1 MTYLGN
7 AKSVQAL
14 TVYEVWRDRFLRERL
29 RPAVGIAIFFAF
41 TITVYFLGERFFA
54 RQEFKSV
61 YLYTSAAVELG
72 LLTCFV
78 LQKTSFG
85 QRYPGLLF
93 LGSSWSLT
101 VVVQLGLAVAQAGEL
116 PIFTWSLAFLIQ
128 ATLMPVRWRL
138 HLISQLGVLC
148 CHVGINLALNLSF
161 AKYTPFKLTGLYLYL
176 FWFCLI
182 CDLSVYW
189 YECLQRKEFSTR
201 RELESAYQ
209 QLEAAEAKYRSIFE
223 NADEGIF
230 QSTPDGRYITAN
242 PALAR
247 IYGCDSPEEVTA
259 KFTDIERQLY
269 VDPARRNE
277 FLRAIEESG
286 TVSDFESQ
294 IYRSD
299 GSIVW
304 ISEKARAVRDRSG
317 SVLYYEG
324 LIEDITQRKQAQES
338 LRLFIHALSHDL
350 RNPVAGMLMVL
361 KNWQSKTGDSIAI
374 PRSVLDR
381 MIQGSEQQLRLINS
395 LLEVHAGELRG
406 LVLHCD
412 AVSLRAIVEAAATD
426 LEPLINDSKATFK
439 NLVSDDLPAVNAD
452 KTQLWRVFSNLI
464 ANALKHNLPGL
475 NLTVSAKVIEAE
487 EFIRNHSKAKEDIDK
502 LPIINTSATHFGYA
516 QHQLSTSSQISIT
529 NPQSPISNSPS
540 SMIRCTVEDDGVGIL
555 PEQCEHLFDLYVRG
569 DRSRHSVGLG
579 LGLYLCRQII
589 GAHGGEIGVISSAG
603 AGASFWFTLPLAD
616 NSR

>member
-1 MTYLGN
+1 MSYLGN

-14 TVYEVWRDRFLRERL
+14 TVYEVWRDRFLRDRL

-41 TITVYFLGERFFA
+41 TITVYFLGETFFA
-54 RQEFKSV
+54 PEEFKIV
-61 YLYTSAAVELG
+61 YLYTSAAVQLG

-93 LGSSWSLT
+93 LGFSWSLT
-101 VVVQLGLAVAQAGEL
+101 VVVQVGLALAQAGEL
-116 PIFTWSLAFLIQ
+116 PIFTWSLAFLTQ

-148 CHVGINLALNLSF
+148 CHVGLNLVLNLSF
-161 AKYTPFKLTGLYLYL
+161 AKYTAFKLTGFYLYL

-189 YECLQRKEFSTR
+189 YECLQRTEFSTR
-201 RELESAYQ
+201 RELQSAYQ
-209 QLEAAEAKYRSIFE
+209 QLEVAEAKYRSIFE
-223 NADEGIF
+223 NAGEGIF

-269 VDPARRNE
+269 VDPVRRNE
-277 FLRAIEESG
+277 FLRSIEKSG
-286 TVSDFESQ
+286 TVSDFEFQ

-361 KNWQSKTGDSIAI
+361 KNWQRKTGDSIAI
-374 PRSVLDR
+374 PRSVLER

-412 AVSLRAIVEAAATD
+412 RVDLRAVVEAAVAD
-426 LEPLINDSKATFK
+426 LEPLMNEAKATFK
-439 NLVSDDLPAVNAD
+439 NLIPEDLPAVNAD
-452 KTQLWRVFSNLI
+452 NTQLRRVFSNLI

-475 NLTVSAKVIEAE
+475 NLTVSAQLIKGGKLLV
-487 EFIRNHSKAKEDIDK
+487 NQKKGKQYIDK
-502 LPIINTSATHFGYA
+502 LPITHA
-516 QHQLSTSSQISIT
+516 QSPIT
-529 NPQSPISNSPS
+529 NPQLSIPNSSS
-540 SMIRCTVEDDGVGIL
+540 SMIYCTVEDDGAGIL

-569 DRSRHSVGLG
+569 YQSRHSVGLG

-589 GAHGGEIGVISSAG
+589 GAHGGEIGVISSPG
-603 AGASFWFTLPLAD
+603 AGATFWFTLPLAE

>member
-1 MTYLGN
+1 MSYLGN
-7 AKSVQAL
+7 EKSVQAL
-14 TVYEVWRDRFLRERL
+14 TVYEVWRDRFLRDRL

-41 TITVYFLGERFFA
+41 TITVYFLGERFLA
-54 RQEFKSV
+54 RQEFKTV

-85 QRYPGLLF
+85 RRYPGLLF
-93 LGSSWSLT
+93 LGFSWSLT

-148 CHVGINLALNLSF
+148 CHVGINLVLNLSF

-223 NADEGIF
+223 NAGEGIF

-259 KFTDIERQLY
+259 KFTDIDRQLY

-277 FLRAIEESG
+277 FLRSIEESG
-286 TVSDFESQ
+286 TVSDFESK

-361 KNWQSKTGDSIAI
+361 KNWQRKTGDSITI
-374 PRSVLDR
+374 PRSVLER

-412 AVSLRAIVEAAATD
+412 RVDLRAVVEAAAAD
-426 LEPLINDSKATFK
+426 LEPLMNEAKATFK
-439 NLVSDDLPAVNAD
+439 NLTPDDLPAVNAD
-452 KTQLWRVFSNLI
+452 HTQLRRVFSNLI

-475 NLTVSAKVIEAE
+475 NLTVSAHVI
-487 EFIRNHSKAKEDIDK
+487 KAGKLLINQKKGKQYIDK
-502 LPIINTSATHFGYA
+502 LPITH
-516 QHQLSTSSQISIT
+516 
-529 NPQSPISNSPS
+529 PQSPITNSQLSIPNSSS
-540 SMIRCTVEDDGVGIL
+540 SMIYCTVEDDGVGIL

-569 DRSRHSVGLG
+569 DQSRHSVGLG

-589 GAHGGEIGVISSAG
+589 GAHGGEIGVISSPG
-603 AGASFWFTLPLAD
+603 AGASFWFTLPLAE

>member
-1 MTYLGN
+1 MNYLGN

-14 TVYEVWRDRFLRERL
+14 TVYEVWRDRFLRDRL

-41 TITVYFLGERFFA
+41 TITVYFLGERLFA
-54 RQEFKSV
+54 RQEFESV

-93 LGSSWSLT
+93 LGFSWSLT
-101 VVVQLGLAVAQAGEL
+101 VIVQLGLAVAQAGEL

-148 CHVGINLALNLSF
+148 CHVGINLVLNLSF

-247 IYGCDSPEEVTA
+247 IYGCDSPEEVTT

-277 FLRAIEESG
+277 FLRSIEESG
-286 TVSDFESQ
+286 TVSDFESK

-304 ISEKARAVRDRSG
+304 ISEKARAVRDSSG
-317 SVLYYEG
+317 AVLYYEG

-338 LRLFIHALSHDL
+338 LRMFIHALSHDL

-361 KNWQSKTGDSIAI
+361 KNWQTKTGDSIAI
-374 PRSVLDR
+374 PRSILER

-406 LVLHCD
+406 LVLHCESVD
-412 AVSLRAIVEAAATD
+412 LRAVVEAAATD
-426 LEPLINDSKATFK
+426 LEPLMNEGKATFK
-439 NLVSDDLPAVNAD
+439 ILVPDNLPAVNAD

-475 NLTVSAKVIEAE
+475 NLTISAQVINGGKL
-487 EFIRNHSKAKEDIDK
+487 IINQSTAKQDIHK
-502 LPIINTSATHFGYA
+502 LPIANPQSP
-516 QHQLSTSSQISIT
+516 IT
-529 NPQSPISNSPS
+529 NPQSPILNSGS
-540 SMIRCTVEDDGVGIL
+540 RMIYCTVEDDGVGIL

-589 GAHGGEIGVISSAG
+589 GAHGGQIGVISTPG
-603 AGASFWFTLPLAD
+603 AGASFWFTLPLAE
-616 NSR
+616 NFR

>member
-1 MTYLGN
+1 MSYLGN

-14 TVYEVWRDRFLRERL
+14 TVYEVWRDRFLRDRL

-41 TITVYFLGERFFA
+41 TITVYFLGKTFSDP
-54 RQEFKSV
+54 QEFKIV
-61 YLYTSAAVELG
+61 YLYTSAAVQLG

-93 LGSSWSLT
+93 LGFSWSLT
-101 VVVQLGLAVAQAGEL
+101 VVVQVGLALAQAGEL
-116 PIFTWSLAFLIQ
+116 PIFTWTLAFLTQ

-148 CHVGINLALNLSF
+148 CHLSLNLVLNLNF
-161 AKYTPFKLTGLYLYL
+161 AKYTAFKLTGFYLYL

-189 YECLQRKEFSTR
+189 YECLQRTEFSTR
-201 RELESAYQ
+201 RELQSAYQ
-209 QLEAAEAKYRSIFE
+209 QLEVAEAKYRSIFE
-223 NADEGIF
+223 NAGEGIF

-269 VDPARRNE
+269 VDPVRRNE
-277 FLRAIEESG
+277 FLRSIEESG

-361 KNWQSKTGDSIAI
+361 KNWQKKTGDSIAI
-374 PRSVLDR
+374 PRSVLER

-412 AVSLRAIVEAAATD
+412 RVDLRAVVEAAAAD
-426 LEPLINDSKATFK
+426 LEPLMNEAKATFK
-439 NLVSDDLPAVNAD
+439 NLIPDDLPAVNAD
-452 KTQLWRVFSNLI
+452 HTQLRRVFSNLI

-475 NLTVSAKVIEAE
+475 NLTVSAQVI
-487 EFIRNHSKAKEDIDK
+487 KAGKLLINQKTGKLYIDK
-502 LPIINTSATHFGYA
+502 LPINHPQSP
-516 QHQLSTSSQISIT
+516 ST
-529 NPQSPISNSPS
+529 NPQLSIPNSSS
-540 SMIRCTVEDDGVGIL
+540 SMIYCTVEDDGAGIL

-569 DRSRHSVGLG
+569 YQSRHSVGLG

-589 GAHGGEIGVISSAG
+589 GAHGGEIGVISSPG
-603 AGASFWFTLPLAD
+603 AGASFWFTLPLAE

>member
-1 MTYLGN
+1 MNYLGN

-14 TVYEVWRDRFLRERL
+14 TVYEVWRDRFLRDRL

-54 RQEFKSV
+54 RQEFESV

-93 LGSSWSLT
+93 LGFSWSLT
-101 VVVQLGLAVAQAGEL
+101 VIVQLGLAVAQAGDV

-148 CHVGINLALNLSF
+148 CHVGINLVLNLSF
-161 AKYTPFKLTGLYLYL
+161 AKYTPFKLTGFYLYL

-223 NADEGIF
+223 NACEGIF

-286 TVSDFESQ
+286 TVSDFESK

-304 ISEKARAVRDRSG
+304 ISEKARAVRDSSG
-317 SVLYYEG
+317 AVLYYEG

-338 LRLFIHALSHDL
+338 LRMFIHALSHDL

-361 KNWQSKTGDSIAI
+361 KNWQTKSGDSIAI
-374 PRSVLDR
+374 PRSILER

-406 LVLHCD
+406 LVLHFD
-412 AVSLRAIVEAAATD
+412 AVDLRAVVEAAATD
-426 LEPLINDSKATFK
+426 LEPLMNEGKATFK
-439 NLVSDDLPAVNAD
+439 NLVADDLPAVKAD
-452 KTQLWRVFSNLI
+452 KTQLWRVLSNLI

-475 NLTVSAKVIEAE
+475 NLTVSAQVI
-487 EFIRNHSKAKEDIDK
+487 KADKLIINQSTAQQDTDK
-502 LPIINTSATHFGYA
+502 LP
-516 QHQLSTSSQISIT
+516 LT
-529 NPQSPISNSPS
+529 NPQSPIPNSPS
-540 SMIRCTVEDDGVGIL
+540 SMIYCTVEDDGVGIL

-589 GAHGGEIGVISSAG
+589 GAHGGQIGVISTPG
-603 AGASFWFTLPLAD
+603 AGASFWFTLPLAE
-616 NSR
+616 NLR

>member
-1 MTYLGN
+1 MSYLGN

-14 TVYEVWRDRFLRERL
+14 TVYEVWRDRFLRDRL

-41 TITVYFLGERFFA
+41 TITVYFLGKSFSDP
-54 RQEFKSV
+54 QEFKIV
-61 YLYTSAAVELG
+61 YLYTSAAVQLG

-93 LGSSWSLT
+93 LGFSWSLT
-101 VVVQLGLAVAQAGEL
+101 VVVQVGLALAQAGEL
-116 PIFTWSLAFLIQ
+116 PIFTWTLAFLTQ

-148 CHVGINLALNLSF
+148 CHLGLNLVLNLNF
-161 AKYTPFKLTGLYLYL
+161 AKYTAFKLTGFYLYL

-189 YECLQRKEFSTR
+189 YECLQRTEFSTR
-201 RELESAYQ
+201 RELQSAYQ
-209 QLEAAEAKYRSIFE
+209 QLEVAEAKYRSIFE
-223 NADEGIF
+223 NAGEGIF

-269 VDPARRNE
+269 VDPVRRNE
-277 FLRAIEESG
+277 FLRSIEESG

-361 KNWQSKTGDSIAI
+361 KNWQRKTGDSIAI
-374 PRSVLDR
+374 PRSVLER

-412 AVSLRAIVEAAATD
+412 RVDLRAVVEGAAAD
-426 LEPLINDSKATFK
+426 LEPLMNEAKATFK
-439 NLVSDDLPAVNAD
+439 NLIPDDLPAVNAD
-452 KTQLWRVFSNLI
+452 NTQLRRVFSNLI

-475 NLTVSAKVIEAE
+475 NLTVSAQVI
-487 EFIRNHSKAKEDIDK
+487 KAGKLIKLQKKGKQDIDK
-502 LPIINTSATHFGYA
+502 LPITHA
-516 QHQLSTSSQISIT
+516 
-529 NPQSPISNSPS
+529 QSPITNSQLSIPNS
-540 SMIRCTVEDDGVGIL
+540 SISLIYCTVEDDGAGIL

-569 DRSRHSVGLG
+569 YQSRHSVGLG

-589 GAHGGEIGVISSAG
+589 GAHGGEIGVISSPG
-603 AGASFWFTLPLAD
+603 AGASFWFTLPLAE

>member
-1 MTYLGN
+1 MSYLGN

-14 TVYEVWRDRFLRERL
+14 TVYEVWRDRFLRDRL

-41 TITVYFLGERFFA
+41 TITVYFLGKTFSDP
-54 RQEFKSV
+54 QEFKIV
-61 YLYTSAAVELG
+61 YLYTSAAVQLG

-93 LGSSWSLT
+93 LGFSWSLT
-101 VVVQLGLAVAQAGEL
+101 VVVQVGLALAQAGEL
-116 PIFTWSLAFLIQ
+116 PIFTWSLAFLTQ

-148 CHVGINLALNLSF
+148 CHVGLNLVLNLNF
-161 AKYTPFKLTGLYLYL
+161 AKYTAFKLTGFYLYL

-189 YECLQRKEFSTR
+189 YECLQRTEFSTR
-201 RELESAYQ
+201 RELQSAYQ
-209 QLEAAEAKYRSIFE
+209 QLEVAEAKYRSIFE
-223 NADEGIF
+223 NAGEGIF

-269 VDPARRNE
+269 VDPVRRNE
-277 FLRAIEESG
+277 FLRSIEESG

-361 KNWQSKTGDSIAI
+361 KNWQRKTGDSIAI
-374 PRSVLDR
+374 PRSVLER

-412 AVSLRAIVEAAATD
+412 RLDLRAVVEAAAAD
-426 LEPLINDSKATFK
+426 LEPLMNEAKATFK
-439 NLVSDDLPAVNAD
+439 NLIPEDLPAVNAD
-452 KTQLWRVFSNLI
+452 NTQLRRVFSNLI

-475 NLTVSAKVIEAE
+475 NLTVSAQVI
-487 EFIRNHSKAKEDIDK
+487 KAGKLLVNQKKGKQYSDK
-502 LPIINTSATHFGYA
+502 LPITHA
-516 QHQLSTSSQISIT
+516 QSPIT
-529 NPQSPISNSPS
+529 NPQLSIPNSSS
-540 SMIRCTVEDDGVGIL
+540 SMIYCTVEDDGAGIL

-569 DRSRHSVGLG
+569 YQSRHSVGLG

-589 GAHGGEIGVISSAG
+589 GAHGGEIGVISSPG
-603 AGASFWFTLPLAD
+603 AGASFWFTLPLAE

>member
-1 MTYLGN
+1 MSYLGN

-14 TVYEVWRDRFLRERL
+14 TVYEVWRDRFLRDRL

-41 TITVYFLGERFFA
+41 TITVYFLGQTFSDA
-54 RQEFKSV
+54 QEFKIV
-61 YLYTSAAVELG
+61 YLYTSAAVQLG

-93 LGSSWSLT
+93 LGFSWSLT
-101 VVVQLGLAVAQAGEL
+101 VVVQVGLALAQAGEL
-116 PIFTWSLAFLIQ
+116 PIFTWSLAFLTQ

-148 CHVGINLALNLSF
+148 CHVGLNLVLNLNF
-161 AKYTPFKLTGLYLYL
+161 AKYTAFKLTGFYLYL

-189 YECLQRKEFSTR
+189 YECLQRTEFSTR
-201 RELESAYQ
+201 RELQSAYQ
-209 QLEAAEAKYRSIFE
+209 QLEVAEAKYRSIFE
-223 NADEGIF
+223 NAGEGIF

-269 VDPARRNE
+269 VDPVRRNE
-277 FLRAIEESG
+277 FLRSIEESG

-361 KNWQSKTGDSIAI
+361 KNWQRKTGDSIAI
-374 PRSVLDR
+374 PRSVLER

-412 AVSLRAIVEAAATD
+412 RVDLRAVVEAAAAD
-426 LEPLINDSKATFK
+426 LEPLMNEAKATFK
-439 NLVSDDLPAVNAD
+439 NLIPDNLPAVNAD
-452 KTQLWRVFSNLI
+452 HTQLRRVFSNLI

-475 NLTVSAKVIEAE
+475 NLTVSAQVIKGGKL
-487 EFIRNHSKAKEDIDK
+487 IINHKKGKQDIDQ
-502 LPIINTSATHFGYA
+502 LPITPA
-516 QHQLSTSSQISIT
+516 QSPIT
-529 NPQSPISNSPS
+529 NPQLSIPNSSS
-540 SMIRCTVEDDGVGIL
+540 SMIYCTVEDDGAGIL

-569 DRSRHSVGLG
+569 YQSRHSVGLG

-589 GAHGGEIGVISSAG
+589 GAHGGEIGVISSPG
-603 AGASFWFTLPLAD
+603 AGASFWFTLPVAE

>member
-1 MTYLGN
+1 MNYLGN

-54 RQEFKSV
+54 RQEFESV

-93 LGSSWSLT
+93 LGFSWSLT
-101 VVVQLGLAVAQAGEL
+101 VVVQVGLAVAQAGEL
-116 PIFTWSLAFLIQ
+116 PIFTWILAFLIQ

-148 CHVGINLALNLSF
+148 CHVGINLVLNLSF

-176 FWFCLI
+176 FWICLI

-209 QLEAAEAKYRSIFE
+209 QLEEAEAKYRSIFE
-223 NADEGIF
+223 NAGEGIF

-277 FLRAIEESG
+277 FLRSIEESG
-286 TVSDFESQ
+286 TVSDFESK

-304 ISEKARAVRDRSG
+304 ISEKARAVRDSSG
-317 SVLYYEG
+317 VVLYYEG
-324 LIEDITQRKQAQES
+324 LIEDITQRKQAEES

-361 KNWQSKTGDSIAI
+361 KNWQTKHGDSIAI
-374 PRSVLDR
+374 PRSILER

-406 LVLHCD
+406 LVLHCERVD
-412 AVSLRAIVEAAATD
+412 LRAVVEAAATD
-426 LEPLINDSKATFK
+426 LEPLMNEGKATFK
-439 NLVSDDLPAVNAD
+439 NLVPDDLPAVNAD

-475 NLTVSAKVIEAE
+475 NLTVSAQVI
-487 EFIRNHSKAKEDIDK
+487 KAGKLTINQTTAKQDLDK
-502 LPIINTSATHFGYA
+502 LPNTNPQSP
-516 QHQLSTSSQISIT
+516 IT
-529 NPQSPISNSPS
+529 NPQSPIPNPGSR
-540 SMIRCTVEDDGVGIL
+540 MIYCTVEDDGAGIL

-589 GAHGGEIGVISSAG
+589 GAHGGQIGVISTPG
-603 AGASFWFTLPLAD
+603 AGASFWFTLPLAE
-616 NSR
+616 NFR

>member
-1 MTYLGN
+1 MSYLGN

-14 TVYEVWRDRFLRERL
+14 TVYEVWRDRFLRDRL

-93 LGSSWSLT
+93 LGFSWSLT

-148 CHVGINLALNLSF
+148 CHIGINLVLNLSF

-209 QLEAAEAKYRSIFE
+209 QLEVAEAKYRSIFE
-223 NADEGIF
+223 NAGEGIF

-269 VDPARRNE
+269 VDPVRRNE
-277 FLRAIEESG
+277 FLRSIEESG
-286 TVSDFESQ
+286 TVSDFESK

-361 KNWQSKTGDSIAI
+361 KNWQRKTGDSIAI
-374 PRSVLDR
+374 PRSVLER

-412 AVSLRAIVEAAATD
+412 RLELRAVVEAAAAD
-426 LEPLINDSKATFK
+426 LEPLMNEAKATFK
-439 NLVSDDLPAVNAD
+439 NFIPDDLPAVNAD
-452 KTQLWRVFSNLI
+452 HTQLRRVFSNLM

-475 NLTVSAKVIEAE
+475 NLTVSAQVIKGGKL
-487 EFIRNHSKAKEDIDK
+487 IINQKKGKQDIDQ
-502 LPIINTSATHFGYA
+502 LPINHPQSP
-516 QHQLSTSSQISIT
+516 IT
-529 NPQSPISNSPS
+529 NPQLSIPNSLS
-540 SMIRCTVEDDGVGIL
+540 SMIYCTVEDDGAGIL

-569 DRSRHSVGLG
+569 YQSRHSVGLG

-589 GAHGGEIGVISSAG
+589 GAHGGEIGVISSPG
-603 AGASFWFTLPLAD
+603 AGASFWFTLPLAEK
-616 NSR
+616 SR

>member
-1 MTYLGN
+1 MSYLGN

-14 TVYEVWRDRFLRERL
+14 TVYEVWRDRFLRDRL

-41 TITVYFLGERFFA
+41 TITVYFLGKTFSDP
-54 RQEFKSV
+54 QEFKIV
-61 YLYTSAAVELG
+61 YLYTSAAVQLG

-93 LGSSWSLT
+93 LGFSWSLT
-101 VVVQLGLAVAQAGEL
+101 VVVQVGLALAQAGEL
-116 PIFTWSLAFLIQ
+116 PIFTWTLAFLTQ

-148 CHVGINLALNLSF
+148 CHLSLNLVLNLNF
-161 AKYTPFKLTGLYLYL
+161 AKYTAFKLTGFYLYL

-189 YECLQRKEFSTR
+189 YECLQRTEFSTR
-201 RELESAYQ
+201 RELQSAYQ
-209 QLEAAEAKYRSIFE
+209 QLEVAEAKYRSIFE
-223 NADEGIF
+223 NAGEGIF

-269 VDPARRNE
+269 VDPVRRNE
-277 FLRAIEESG
+277 FLRSIEESG

-361 KNWQSKTGDSIAI
+361 KNWQRKTGDSIAI
-374 PRSVLDR
+374 PRSVLER

-412 AVSLRAIVEAAATD
+412 RVDLRAVVEAAAAD
-426 LEPLINDSKATFK
+426 LEPLMNEAKATFK
-439 NLVSDDLPAVNAD
+439 NLIPDDLPAVNAD
-452 KTQLWRVFSNLI
+452 DTQLRRVFSNLI
-464 ANALKHNLPGL
+464 ANALKHNMPGL
-475 NLTVSAKVIEAE
+475 NLTVSAQVI
-487 EFIRNHSKAKEDIDK
+487 KAGKLMVNQKKGKQYSDK
-502 LPIINTSATHFGYA
+502 LPIVHA
-516 QHQLSTSSQISIT
+516 QSPIT
-529 NPQSPISNSPS
+529 NPQLSIPNSSS
-540 SMIRCTVEDDGVGIL
+540 SMIYCTVEDDGAGIL

-569 DRSRHSVGLG
+569 YQSRHSVGLG

-589 GAHGGEIGVISSAG
+589 GAHGGEIGVISNPG
-603 AGASFWFTLPLAD
+603 AGATFWFTLPLAE
-616 NSR
+616 NFR

>member
-1 MTYLGN
+1 MSYLGN

-14 TVYEVWRDRFLRERL
+14 TVYEVWRDRFLRDRL
-29 RPAVGIAIFFAF
+29 RPAVAIAIFFAF
-41 TITVYFLGERFFA
+41 TITVYFMGEAFFA
-54 RQEFKSV
+54 RHEFKSV

-78 LQKTSFG
+78 LQKTSIG
-85 QRYPGLLF
+85 HRYPGLLF
-93 LGSSWSLT
+93 LGFSWSLT

-116 PIFTWSLAFLIQ
+116 PIFTWSLAFLTQ

-148 CHVGINLALNLSF
+148 CHVGINLVLNLSF
-161 AKYTPFKLTGLYLYL
+161 AKYTAFKLTGFYLYL

-209 QLEAAEAKYRSIFE
+209 QLEVAEAKYRSIFE
-223 NADEGIF
+223 NAGEGIF

-269 VDPARRNE
+269 VDPVRRNE
-277 FLRAIEESG
+277 FLRSIEESS
-286 TVSDFESQ
+286 TVWDFESQ

-304 ISEKARAVRDRSG
+304 ISEKARAVRDSSG

-361 KNWQSKTGDSIAI
+361 KNWQTKTGDSIAI
-374 PRSVLDR
+374 PRSVLER

-406 LVLHCD
+406 LVLHCERVD
-412 AVSLRAIVEAAATD
+412 LRAVVEAAAAD
-426 LEPLINDSKATFK
+426 LEPLMNEAQATFK
-439 NLVSDDLPAVNAD
+439 NLVPDDLPAVNAD
-452 KTQLWRVFSNLI
+452 NTQLWRVFSNLI

-487 EFIRNHSKAKEDIDK
+487 KFIITHSQAKEDIDK
-502 LPIINTSATHFGYA
+502 LPI
-516 QHQLSTSSQISIT
+516 T
-529 NPQSPISNSPS
+529 NSQSPISNSPS
-540 SMIRCTVEDDGVGIL
+540 SMIYCTVEDDGVGIL

-589 GAHGGEIGVISSAG
+589 GAHGGEIGVISAPG
-603 AGASFWFTLPLAD
+603 AGAIFWFTLPLAE
-616 NSR
+616 NCR

>member
-1 MTYLGN
+1 MSYLGN

-14 TVYEVWRDRFLRERL
+14 TVYEVWRDRFLRDRL

-41 TITVYFLGERFFA
+41 TITVYFLGKTFFGP
-54 RQEFKSV
+54 QEFKIV
-61 YLYTSAAVELG
+61 YLYTSAAVQLG

-93 LGSSWSLT
+93 LGFSWSLT
-101 VVVQLGLAVAQAGEL
+101 VVVQVGLALAQAGEL
-116 PIFTWSLAFLIQ
+116 PIFTWTLAFLTQ

-148 CHVGINLALNLSF
+148 CHVGLNLVLNLNF
-161 AKYTPFKLTGLYLYL
+161 AKYTAFKLTGFYLYL

-189 YECLQRKEFSTR
+189 YECLQRTEFSTR
-201 RELESAYQ
+201 RELQSAYQ
-209 QLEAAEAKYRSIFE
+209 QLEVAEAKYRSIFE
-223 NADEGIF
+223 NAGEGIF

-269 VDPARRNE
+269 VDPVRRNE
-277 FLRAIEESG
+277 FLRSIEESG

-361 KNWQSKTGDSIAI
+361 KNWQRKTGDSIAI
-374 PRSVLDR
+374 PRSVLER

-406 LVLHCD
+406 LVLHCERVD
-412 AVSLRAIVEAAATD
+412 LRAVVEAAAAD
-426 LEPLINDSKATFK
+426 LEPLMNEAKATFK
-439 NLVSDDLPAVNAD
+439 ILIPEDLPAVNAD
-452 KTQLWRVFSNLI
+452 NTQLRRVFSNLI

-475 NLTVSAKVIEAE
+475 NLTVSAQVIKGGKL
-487 EFIRNHSKAKEDIDK
+487 IVNQKKGKQYIDK
-502 LPIINTSATHFGYA
+502 LPITHA
-516 QHQLSTSSQISIT
+516 QSPIT
-529 NPQSPISNSPS
+529 NPQLSIPNSSS
-540 SMIRCTVEDDGVGIL
+540 SMIYCTVEDDGAGIL

-569 DRSRHSVGLG
+569 YQSRHSVGLG

-589 GAHGGEIGVISSAG
+589 GAHGGEIGVISSPG
-603 AGASFWFTLPLAD
+603 AGASFWFTLPVAE

>member
-1 MTYLGN
+1 MSYLGN

-14 TVYEVWRDRFLRERL
+14 TVYEVWRDRFLRDRL

-41 TITVYFLGERFFA
+41 TITVYFLGKRLFA
-54 RQEFKSV
+54 HQEFKSV

-93 LGSSWSLT
+93 LGFSWSLT

-148 CHVGINLALNLSF
+148 CHVGINLVLNLSF

-209 QLEAAEAKYRSIFE
+209 QLEVAEAKYRSIFE
-223 NADEGIF
+223 NAGEGIF

-269 VDPARRNE
+269 VDPVRRNE
-277 FLRAIEESG
+277 FLRSIEESG
-286 TVSDFESQ
+286 TVSDFESK

-361 KNWQSKTGDSIAI
+361 KNWQRKTGDSIAI
-374 PRSVLDR
+374 PRSVLER

-412 AVSLRAIVEAAATD
+412 RVDLRAVVEAAAAD
-426 LEPLINDSKATFK
+426 LEPLMNEAKATFK
-439 NLVSDDLPAVNAD
+439 NLIPDDLPAVNAD
-452 KTQLWRVFSNLI
+452 HTQLRRVFSNLI

-475 NLTVSAKVIEAE
+475 NLTVSAQVI
-487 EFIRNHSKAKEDIDK
+487 KAGKLIINQKGGKQDIDK
-502 LPIINTSATHFGYA
+502 LPITH
-516 QHQLSTSSQISIT
+516 
-529 NPQSPISNSPS
+529 PQSPIANPQLSIPNSSS
-540 SMIRCTVEDDGVGIL
+540 SMIYCTVEDDGAGIL

-569 DRSRHSVGLG
+569 NQSRHSVGLG

-589 GAHGGEIGVISSAG
+589 GAHGGEIGVISSPG
-603 AGASFWFTLPLAD
+603 AGASFWFTLPVAE

>member
-1 MTYLGN
+1 MSYLGN

-14 TVYEVWRDRFLRERL
+14 TVYEVWRDRFLRDRL

-41 TITVYFLGERFFA
+41 TITVYFLGQTFSDP
-54 RQEFKSV
+54 QKFKIV
-61 YLYTSAAVELG
+61 YLYTSAAVQFG

-93 LGSSWSLT
+93 LGFSWSLT
-101 VVVQLGLAVAQAGEL
+101 VVVQVGLALAQAGEL
-116 PIFTWSLAFLIQ
+116 PIFTWTLAFLTQ

-148 CHVGINLALNLSF
+148 CHVGLNLVLNLSF
-161 AKYTPFKLTGLYLYL
+161 AKYTAFKLTGFYLYL

-189 YECLQRKEFSTR
+189 YECLQRTEFSTR
-201 RELESAYQ
+201 RELQSAYQ
-209 QLEAAEAKYRSIFE
+209 QLEVAEAKYRSIFE
-223 NADEGIF
+223 NAGEGIF

-269 VDPARRNE
+269 VDPVRRNE
-277 FLRAIEESG
+277 FLRSIEESG

-361 KNWQSKTGDSIAI
+361 KNWQRKSGDSIAI
-374 PRSVLDR
+374 PRSVLER

-412 AVSLRAIVEAAATD
+412 RLDLRAVVEAAVAD
-426 LEPLINDSKATFK
+426 LEPLMNEAKATFK
-439 NLVSDDLPAVNAD
+439 NLIPDDLPAVNAD
-452 KTQLWRVFSNLI
+452 HTQLRRVFSNLI

-475 NLTVSAKVIEAE
+475 NLTVSAQVIKGGKL
-487 EFIRNHSKAKEDIDK
+487 IINQQKAKQYIDK
-502 LPIINTSATHFGYA
+502 LPINHPQSP
-516 QHQLSTSSQISIT
+516 IT
-529 NPQSPISNSPS
+529 NPQLSIPNSSS
-540 SMIRCTVEDDGVGIL
+540 SMIYCTVEDDGAGIL

-569 DRSRHSVGLG
+569 YQSRHSVGLG

-589 GAHGGEIGVISSAG
+589 GAHGGEIGVISSPG
-603 AGASFWFTLPLAD
+603 AGASFWFTLPLAE

>member
-7 AKSVQAL
+7 AKSVQVL
-14 TVYEVWRDRFLRERL
+14 TVYEVWRDRFLRDRL

-41 TITVYFLGERFFA
+41 TITVYFLGKTFSDP
-54 RQEFKSV
+54 QEFKIV
-61 YLYTSAAVELG
+61 YLYTSAAVQLG

-93 LGSSWSLT
+93 LGFSWSLT
-101 VVVQLGLAVAQAGEL
+101 VVVQVGLALAQAGEL
-116 PIFTWSLAFLIQ
+116 PIFTWTLAFLTQ

-148 CHVGINLALNLSF
+148 CHLSLNLVLNLNF
-161 AKYTPFKLTGLYLYL
+161 AKYTAFKLTGFYLYL

-189 YECLQRKEFSTR
+189 YECLQRTEFSTK
-201 RELESAYQ
+201 RELQSAYQ
-209 QLEAAEAKYRSIFE
+209 QLEVAEAKYRSIFE
-223 NADEGIF
+223 NAGEGIF
-230 QSTPDGRYITAN
+230 QSTPDGHYITAN

-269 VDPARRNE
+269 VDPVRRNE
-277 FLRAIEESG
+277 FLRSIEESG

-361 KNWQSKTGDSIAI
+361 KNWQRKTGDSIAI
-374 PRSVLDR
+374 PRSVLER

-412 AVSLRAIVEAAATD
+412 RLELRAVVEAAAAD
-426 LEPLINDSKATFK
+426 LEPLMNEAKATFK
-439 NLVSDDLPAVNAD
+439 NLLPEDLPAVNAD
-452 KTQLWRVFSNLI
+452 NTQLRRVFSNLI
-464 ANALKHNLPGL
+464 ANALKHNRPGL
-475 NLTVSAKVIEAE
+475 NLTVSAQVIQGGKL
-487 EFIRNHSKAKEDIDK
+487 IINQKKGKKYIDK
-502 LPIINTSATHFGYA
+502 LPITHA
-516 QHQLSTSSQISIT
+516 QSPIT
-529 NPQSPISNSPS
+529 NPQLSTPNSSS
-540 SMIRCTVEDDGVGIL
+540 SMIYCTVQDDGAGIL

-569 DRSRHSVGLG
+569 YQSRHSVGLG

-589 GAHGGEIGVISSAG
+589 GAHGGEIGVISSPG
-603 AGASFWFTLPLAD
+603 AGASFWFTLPLAE

>member
-1 MTYLGN
+1 MSYLGN

-14 TVYEVWRDRFLRERL
+14 TVYEVWRDRFLRDRL

-41 TITVYFLGERFFA
+41 TITVYFMGKTFSDP
-54 RQEFKSV
+54 QEFKIV
-61 YLYTSAAVELG
+61 YLYTSAAVQLG

-93 LGSSWSLT
+93 LGFSWSLT
-101 VVVQLGLAVAQAGEL
+101 VVVQVGLALAQAGEL
-116 PIFTWSLAFLIQ
+116 PIFTWTLAFLTQ

-148 CHVGINLALNLSF
+148 CHLSLNLVLNLNF
-161 AKYTPFKLTGLYLYL
+161 AKYTAFKLTGFYLYL

-189 YECLQRKEFSTR
+189 YECLQRTEFSTR
-201 RELESAYQ
+201 RELQSAYQ
-209 QLEAAEAKYRSIFE
+209 QLEVAEAKYRSIFE
-223 NADEGIF
+223 NAGEGIF
-230 QSTPDGRYITAN
+230 QSTPDGHYITAN

-259 KFTDIERQLY
+259 KFTDIDRQLY
-269 VDPARRNE
+269 VDPVRRNE
-277 FLRAIEESG
+277 FLRSIEESG

-361 KNWQSKTGDSIAI
+361 KNWQRKTGDSIAI
-374 PRSVLDR
+374 PRSVLER

-412 AVSLRAIVEAAATD
+412 RVDLRAVVEAAAAD
-426 LEPLINDSKATFK
+426 LEPLMNEAKATFK
-439 NLVSDDLPAVNAD
+439 NLIPDDLPAVNAD
-452 KTQLWRVFSNLI
+452 NTQLRRVFSNLI

-475 NLTVSAKVIEAE
+475 NLTVSAQVI
-487 EFIRNHSKAKEDIDK
+487 KAGKLIINQKKGKQDIDK
-502 LPIINTSATHFGYA
+502 LPITHP
-516 QHQLSTSSQISIT
+516 QSRIT
-529 NPQSPISNSPS
+529 NPQLSIPNSSS
-540 SMIRCTVEDDGVGIL
+540 SMIYCTVEDDGAGIL

-569 DRSRHSVGLG
+569 YQSRHSVGLG

-589 GAHGGEIGVISSAG
+589 GAHGGEIGVISSPG
-603 AGASFWFTLPLAD
+603 AGASFWFTLPLAE
-616 NSR
+616 NFR

>member
-1 MTYLGN
+1 MSYLGN
-7 AKSVQAL
+7 KKSVEAL
-14 TVYEVWRDRFLRERL
+14 TVYEVWRDRFLRDRL
-29 RPAVGIAIFFAF
+29 RPAVRIAIFFAF
-41 TITVYFLGERFFA
+41 TIIVYLLGEAIFA
-54 RQEFKSV
+54 PREFKIV

-72 LLTCFV
+72 LLTCLV
-78 LQKTSFG
+78 LQKTSIG
-85 QRYPGLLF
+85 KRYPGLLF
-93 LGSSWSLT
+93 LGFSWSLT
-101 VVVQLGLAVAQAGEL
+101 VVVQIGLAAAKVGEL
-116 PIFTWSLAFLIQ
+116 PILTWSLALLTQ

-138 HLISQLGVLC
+138 HLISQLGVLF
-148 CHVGINLALNLSF
+148 CHVGINLIFNLNF
-161 AKYTPFKLTGLYLYL
+161 AKYTAFRLSGFYLYL

-189 YECLQRKEFSTR
+189 YECLQRAEFSTK

-209 QLEAAEAKYRSIFE
+209 KLEVAEAKYRSIFE
-223 NADEGIF
+223 NAGEGIF

-247 IYGCDSPEEVTA
+247 IYGYDSPEAVTA

-269 VDPARRNE
+269 VDPTRRNQ
-277 FLRAIEESG
+277 FLRSIAESN

-294 IYRSD
+294 IYRRD

-304 ISEKARAVRDRSG
+304 ISEKARAVRDSSG

-338 LRLFIHALSHDL
+338 QRLFIHALSHDL

-361 KNWQSKTGDSIAI
+361 KNWQTKTGDSIAI
-374 PRSVLDR
+374 PRSILER

-412 AVSLRAIVEAAATD
+412 RVNLRAVVEAAAAD
-426 LEPLINDSKATFK
+426 LEPLMNEAQATFT
-439 NLVSDDLPAVNAD
+439 NLVPDELPAVNAD
-452 KTQLWRVFSNLI
+452 NTQLWRVFSNLI

-475 NLTVSAKVIEAE
+475 NLTVSAQLI
-487 EFIRNHSKAKEDIDK
+487 KAKQITINPSEAKQNIEK
-502 LPIINTSATHFGYA
+502 FPIPN
-516 QHQLSTSSQISIT
+516 SQFPIPNSQFPIPNSQFPIPNYQFPIT
-529 NPQSPISNSPS
+529 NSSS
-540 SMIRCTVEDDGVGIL
+540 SMICCTVEDDGAGIL

-569 DRSRHSVGLG
+569 DRARHSVGLG

-589 GAHGGEIGVISSAG
+589 GAHGGEIGVISSPG
-603 AGASFWFTLPLAD
+603 AGAIFWFTLPLAE
-616 NSR
+616 NYL

>member
-1 MTYLGN
+1 MSYLGN

-14 TVYEVWRDRFLRERL
+14 TVYEVWRDRFLRDRL

-41 TITVYFLGERFFA
+41 TITVYFMGKTFSDP
-54 RQEFKSV
+54 QEFKIV
-61 YLYTSAAVELG
+61 YLYTSAAVQLG

-93 LGSSWSLT
+93 LGFSWSLT
-101 VVVQLGLAVAQAGEL
+101 VVVQVGLALAQAGEL
-116 PIFTWSLAFLIQ
+116 PIFTWTLAFLTQ

-148 CHVGINLALNLSF
+148 CHVGLNLVLNLNF
-161 AKYTPFKLTGLYLYL
+161 AQYTAFKLTGFYLYL

-189 YECLQRKEFSTR
+189 YECLQRTEFSTR
-201 RELESAYQ
+201 RELQSAYQ
-209 QLEAAEAKYRSIFE
+209 QLEVAEAKYRSIFE
-223 NADEGIF
+223 NAGEGIF

-269 VDPARRNE
+269 VDPVRRNE
-277 FLRAIEESG
+277 FLRSIEESG

-361 KNWQSKTGDSIAI
+361 KNWQRKTGDSIAI

-412 AVSLRAIVEAAATD
+412 RVDLRAVVEAAAAD
-426 LEPLINDSKATFK
+426 LEPLMNEAKATFK
-439 NLVSDDLPAVNAD
+439 NLIPDDLPAVNAD
-452 KTQLWRVFSNLI
+452 HTQLRRVFSNLM

-475 NLTVSAKVIEAE
+475 NLTVSAQVIKGGKL
-487 EFIRNHSKAKEDIDK
+487 IINQKKGKQDIDK
-502 LPIINTSATHFGYA
+502 LPITHP
-516 QHQLSTSSQISIT
+516 QSPIT
-529 NPQSPISNSPS
+529 NPQLSIPNSSS
-540 SMIRCTVEDDGVGIL
+540 SMIYCTVEDDGAGIL

-569 DRSRHSVGLG
+569 YQSRHSVGLG

-589 GAHGGEIGVISSAG
+589 GAHGGEIGVISSPG
-603 AGASFWFTLPLAD
+603 AGASFWFTLPLAE
-616 NSR
+616 NFR

>member
-7 AKSVQAL
+7 AKPVQAL
-14 TVYEVWRDRFLRERL
+14 TVYEGWRDRFLRDRL

-54 RQEFKSV
+54 RQEFESV

-93 LGSSWSLT
+93 LGFSWSLT
-101 VVVQLGLAVAQAGEL
+101 VIVQLGLAVAQAGEL

-128 ATLMPVRWRL
+128 ATVMPVRWRL

-148 CHVGINLALNLSF
+148 CHVGINLVLNLSF

-223 NADEGIF
+223 NAGEGIF

-277 FLRAIEESG
+277 FLRSIEKSG
-286 TVSDFESQ
+286 TVSDFESK

-304 ISEKARAVRDRSG
+304 ISEKARAVRDSSG
-317 SVLYYEG
+317 AVLYYEG

-361 KNWQSKTGDSIAI
+361 KNWQTKPGDSIAI

-406 LVLHCD
+406 LVLHCES
-412 AVSLRAIVEAAATD
+412 VNLRAIVEAAATD
-426 LEPLINDSKATFK
+426 LEPLMNEGKATFK
-439 NLVSDDLPAVNAD
+439 NLVPDDLPAVNAD
-452 KTQLWRVFSNLI
+452 KTQLWRVLSNLI
-464 ANALKHNLPGL
+464 ANALKHNFPGL
-475 NLTVSAKVIEAE
+475 NLTVSAQVIKAE
-487 EFIRNHSKAKEDIDK
+487 KLTINQRRAKQDIDK
-502 LPIINTSATHFGYA
+502 LP
-516 QHQLSTSSQISIT
+516 IT
-529 NPQSPISNSPS
+529 NPQSPITNPQSPIPNPGS
-540 SMIRCTVEDDGVGIL
+540 RMIYCTVEDDGAGIL

-569 DRSRHSVGLG
+569 DQSRHSVGLG

-589 GAHGGEIGVISSAG
+589 NAHGGQIGVISTPG
-603 AGASFWFTLPLAD
+603 AGASFWFTLPLAE
-616 NSR
+616 NFR

>member
-1 MTYLGN
+1 MNYLGN
-7 AKSVQAL
+7 AKSVQGL
-14 TVYEVWRDRFLRERL
+14 TVYEVWRDRFLRDRL

-41 TITVYFLGERFFA
+41 TITVYFLGDRFLA
-54 RQEFKSV
+54 RQDFESV
-61 YLYTSAAVELG
+61 YLYTSAAVEFG

-93 LGSSWSLT
+93 LGFSWSLT
-101 VVVQLGLAVAQAGEL
+101 VVVQIGLAVAQVGDL

-148 CHVGINLALNLSF
+148 CHVGINLVLNLSF
-161 AKYTPFKLTGLYLYL
+161 AKYTAFKLTGLYLYL

-223 NADEGIF
+223 NAGEGIF

-259 KFTDIERQLY
+259 KFTDIDRQLY

-277 FLRAIEESG
+277 FLRSIEESG
-286 TVSDFESQ
+286 TVSDFESK
-294 IYRSD
+294 IYRCD

-304 ISEKARAVRDRSG
+304 ISEKARAVRDSSG
-317 SVLYYEG
+317 ALLYYEG

-361 KNWQSKTGDSIAI
+361 KHWQTKTGDSIAI
-374 PRSVLDR
+374 PRSILER

-406 LVLHCD
+406 FVLHCD
-412 AVSLRAIVEAAATD
+412 RVDLRAIVEEAATD
-426 LEPLINDSKATFK
+426 LEPLMNEGKATFK

-475 NLTVSAKVIEAE
+475 NLTVSAKVIHAE
-487 EFIRNHSKAKEDIDK
+487 KSIFNQNAAKHKSEKLRIPPEQFPIPHSPF
-502 LPIINTSATHFGYA
+502 PIPH
-516 QHQLSTSSQISIT
+516 
-529 NPQSPISNSPS
+529 SPS
-540 SMIRCTVEDDGVGIL
+540 SMIYCTVEDDGAGIL

-569 DRSRHSVGLG
+569 DRARHSVGLG

-589 GAHGGEIGVISSAG
+589 GAHGGQIGVISTPG
-603 AGASFWFTLPLAD
+603 AGASFWFTLPLAE
-616 NSR
+616 NFR

>member
-1 MTYLGN
+1 MSYLGN

-14 TVYEVWRDRFLRERL
+14 TVYEVWRDRFLRDRL

-41 TITVYFLGERFFA
+41 TITVYFLGETFFDPE
-54 RQEFKSV
+54 EFKIV

-93 LGSSWSLT
+93 LGFSWSLT
-101 VVVQLGLAVAQAGEL
+101 VVVQVGLALAQAGEL
-116 PIFTWSLAFLIQ
+116 PIFTWSLAFLTQ

-148 CHVGINLALNLSF
+148 CHVGLNLVLNLSF
-161 AKYTPFKLTGLYLYL
+161 AKYTAFKLTGFYLYL

-189 YECLQRKEFSTR
+189 YECLQRTEFSTR
-201 RELESAYQ
+201 RELQSAYQ
-209 QLEAAEAKYRSIFE
+209 QLEVAEAKYRSIFE
-223 NADEGIF
+223 NAGEGIF

-269 VDPARRNE
+269 VDPVRRNE
-277 FLRAIEESG
+277 FLRSIEESG

-361 KNWQSKTGDSIAI
+361 KNWQRKTGDSIAI
-374 PRSVLDR
+374 PRSVLER

-406 LVLHCD
+406 LVLHCERVD
-412 AVSLRAIVEAAATD
+412 LRAVVEAAAAD
-426 LEPLINDSKATFK
+426 LEPLMNEAKATFK
-439 NLVSDDLPAVNAD
+439 ILIPEDLPAVNAD
-452 KTQLWRVFSNLI
+452 NTQLRRVFSNLI

-475 NLTVSAKVIEAE
+475 NLTVSAQVIKGGKL
-487 EFIRNHSKAKEDIDK
+487 IVNQKKGKQYIDK
-502 LPIINTSATHFGYA
+502 LPITHA
-516 QHQLSTSSQISIT
+516 QSPIT
-529 NPQSPISNSPS
+529 NPQLSIPNSSS
-540 SMIRCTVEDDGVGIL
+540 SMIYCTVEDDGAGIL

-569 DRSRHSVGLG
+569 YQSRHSVGLG

-589 GAHGGEIGVISSAG
+589 GAHGGEIGVISSPG
-603 AGASFWFTLPLAD
+603 AGASFWFTLPLAE

>member
-1 MTYLGN
+1 MNYLGN
-7 AKSVQAL
+7 AKSVQGL
-14 TVYEVWRDRFLRERL
+14 TVYEVWRDRFLRDRL

-93 LGSSWSLT
+93 LGFSWSLT
-101 VVVQLGLAVAQAGEL
+101 VIVQLGLAVAQAGEL

-148 CHVGINLALNLSF
+148 CHVGINLVLNLSF
-161 AKYTPFKLTGLYLYL
+161 AKYTPFKLTGFYLYL

-209 QLEAAEAKYRSIFE
+209 QLEVAEAKYRSIFE
-223 NADEGIF
+223 NAGEGIF

-277 FLRAIEESG
+277 FLRSIEESG
-286 TVSDFESQ
+286 TVSDFESK

-304 ISEKARAVRDRSG
+304 ISEKARAVRDSSG

-361 KNWQSKTGDSIAI
+361 KNWQTKTGDAIAI
-374 PRSVLDR
+374 PRSVLER

-406 LVLHCD
+406 LVLHFD
-412 AVSLRAIVEAAATD
+412 AVDLRAVVEAAATD
-426 LEPLINDSKATFK
+426 LEPLMNEGKATFK
-439 NLVSDDLPAVNAD
+439 NLVPDDLPAVNAD

-475 NLTVSAKVIEAE
+475 NLTVSAQVI
-487 EFIRNHSKAKEDIDK
+487 KAGKLIINQSIAKQDIDK
-502 LPIINTSATHFGYA
+502 LPITNP
-516 QHQLSTSSQISIT
+516 SSPIT
-529 NPQSPISNSPS
+529 NPQSPIPNPGSR
-540 SMIRCTVEDDGVGIL
+540 MIYCTVEDDGAGIL

-569 DRSRHSVGLG
+569 DKSRHSVGLG

-589 GAHGGEIGVISSAG
+589 GAHGGQIGVISTPG
-603 AGASFWFTLPLAD
+603 AGASFWFTLPLAE
-616 NSR
+616 NLG

>member
-1 MTYLGN
+1 MVYSGN
-7 AKSVQAL
+7 KKSVEAL
-14 TVYEVWRDRFLRERL
+14 TVYEVWRDRFLRDRL
-29 RPAVGIAIFFAF
+29 RPAVRIAIFFAL
-41 TITVYFLGERFFA
+41 TIIIYLLGEAIFA
-54 RQEFKSV
+54 PREFKIV
-61 YLYTSAAVELG
+61 YLYTSAAVQLG
-72 LLTCFV
+72 LLTCLM
-78 LQKTSFG
+78 LQKTPIG
-85 QRYPGLLF
+85 KRYPGLLF
-93 LGSSWSLT
+93 LGFSWSLT
-101 VVVQLGLAVAQAGEL
+101 VVVQIGLAFARVGEL
-116 PIFTWSLAFLIQ
+116 PILTWSLTFLTQ

-138 HLISQLGVLC
+138 HLISQLGVLF
-148 CHVGINLALNLSF
+148 CHVGINLILNLSL
-161 AKYTPFKLTGLYLYL
+161 AKYTAFKLSGFYLYL

-189 YECLQRKEFSTR
+189 YECLQRTEFSTR
-201 RELESAYQ
+201 CELEFAYQ
-209 QLEAAEAKYRSIFE
+209 KLEAAEAKYRSIFE
-223 NADEGIF
+223 NAGEGIF

-247 IYGCDSPEEVTA
+247 IYGCDSAEEVTA

-269 VDPARRNE
+269 VDPARRKE
-277 FLRAIEESG
+277 FLRSIEESN

-304 ISEKARAVRDRSG
+304 ISEKARAVRDSSG

-361 KNWQSKTGDSIAI
+361 RNWQTKTGDSIAI
-374 PRSVLDR
+374 PRSVLER

-412 AVSLRAIVEAAATD
+412 RVDLSALVKAAAAD
-426 LEPLINDSKATFK
+426 LEPSMNEAQATLK
-439 NLVSDDLPAVNAD
+439 NLVPDDFPAVNAD
-452 KTQLWRVFSNLI
+452 TTQLWRVFSNLI

-475 NLTVSAKVIEAE
+475 NLTVSAQVINAETLVITQSEA
-487 EFIRNHSKAKEDIDK
+487 KQDIDK
-502 LPIINTSATHFGYA
+502 FP
-516 QHQLSTSSQISIT
+516 IT
-529 NPQSPISNSPS
+529 NYQSPITNSPS
-540 SMIRCTVEDDGVGIL
+540 SMICCTVEDDGVGIW

-569 DRSRHSVGLG
+569 YQSRHSVGLG

-589 GAHGGEIGVISSAG
+589 EAHGGEIGVISTPG
-603 AGASFWFTLPLAD
+603 AGAIFWFTLPLAE
-616 NSR
+616 NLR

>member
-1 MTYLGN
+1 MSYLGN

-14 TVYEVWRDRFLRERL
+14 TVYEVWRDRFLRDRL

-41 TITVYFLGERFFA
+41 TITVYFLGQTFSDP
-54 RQEFKSV
+54 QEFKIV
-61 YLYTSAAVELG
+61 YLYTSAAVQLG

-93 LGSSWSLT
+93 LGFSWSLT
-101 VVVQLGLAVAQAGEL
+101 VVVQVGLALAQAGEL
-116 PIFTWSLAFLIQ
+116 PIFTWTLAFLTQ

-148 CHVGINLALNLSF
+148 CHLSLNLVLNLNF
-161 AKYTPFKLTGLYLYL
+161 AKYTAFKLTGFYLYL

-189 YECLQRKEFSTR
+189 YECLQRTEFSTR
-201 RELESAYQ
+201 RELQSAYQ
-209 QLEAAEAKYRSIFE
+209 QLEVAEAKYRSIFE
-223 NADEGIF
+223 NAGEGIF

-269 VDPARRNE
+269 VDPVRRNE
-277 FLRAIEESG
+277 FLRSIEESG

-361 KNWQSKTGDSIAI
+361 KNWQRKTGDSIAI
-374 PRSVLDR
+374 PRSVLER

-406 LVLHCD
+406 LALHCD
-412 AVSLRAIVEAAATD
+412 RVDLRAVVEAAAAD
-426 LEPLINDSKATFK
+426 LEPLMNEAKATFK
-439 NLVSDDLPAVNAD
+439 NLIPDDLPAVNAD
-452 KTQLWRVFSNLI
+452 HTQLRRVFSNLI

-475 NLTVSAKVIEAE
+475 NLTVSAQVI
-487 EFIRNHSKAKEDIDK
+487 KAGKLLINQKKGKQDIDK
-502 LPIINTSATHFGYA
+502 LPISHA
-516 QHQLSTSSQISIT
+516 QSPIT
-529 NPQSPISNSPS
+529 NPQLSIPNSSS
-540 SMIRCTVEDDGVGIL
+540 SMIYCTVEDDGAGIL

-569 DRSRHSVGLG
+569 SQSRHSVGLG

-589 GAHGGEIGVISSAG
+589 GAHGGEIGVISSPG
-603 AGASFWFTLPLAD
+603 AGASFWFTLPLAE

>member
-1 MTYLGN
+1 MSYLGN
-7 AKSVQAL
+7 AKSVQGL
-14 TVYEVWRDRFLRERL
+14 TVYEVWRDRFLRDRL

-41 TITVYFLGERFFA
+41 TITVYFLGKRFLA
-54 RQEFKSV
+54 HQEFESV

-93 LGSSWSLT
+93 LGFSWSLT
-101 VVVQLGLAVAQAGEL
+101 LVVQLGLAVAQAGEL

-148 CHVGINLALNLSF
+148 CHVGINLVLNLSF

-201 RELESAYQ
+201 HELESAYQ
-209 QLEAAEAKYRSIFE
+209 QLEVAEAKYRSIFE
-223 NADEGIF
+223 NAGEGIF

-269 VDPARRNE
+269 VDPVRRNE
-277 FLRAIEESG
+277 FLRSIEESG
-286 TVSDFESQ
+286 TVSDFESK

-361 KNWQSKTGDSIAI
+361 KNWQTKPGDSIAI
-374 PRSVLDR
+374 PRSILER
-381 MIQGSEQQLRLINS
+381 MIQGSEQQLGLINS

-406 LVLHCD
+406 FVLHCD
-412 AVSLRAIVEAAATD
+412 RVDLRAVVEAAGAD
-426 LEPLINDSKATFK
+426 LEPLMNEAQATFK
-439 NLVSDDLPAVNAD
+439 NLVPENFPAVNAD

-464 ANALKHNLPGL
+464 ANSLKHNRPGL
-475 NLTVSAKVIEAE
+475 NLKISAQVI
-487 EFIRNHSKAKEDIDK
+487 KAGKLIINQSTAKQDIDK
-502 LPIINTSATHFGYA
+502 LP
-516 QHQLSTSSQISIT
+516 IT
-529 NPQSPISNSPS
+529 NPQSPIPNSPS
-540 SMIRCTVEDDGVGIL
+540 SMIYCTVEDDGVGIL

-569 DRSRHSVGLG
+569 YQSRHSLGLG

-589 GAHGGEIGVISSAG
+589 GAHGGEIGVISSPG
-603 AGASFWFTLPLAD
+603 AGASFWFTLPLAE

>member
-1 MTYLGN
+1 MTYSGN
-7 AKSVQAL
+7 SKSVQAL
-14 TVYEVWRDRFLRERL
+14 TVYEVWRDRFLRDRL

-41 TITVYFLGERFFA
+41 SIIIYLLGEALFA
-54 RQEFKSV
+54 PREFKII

-72 LLTCFV
+72 LLTCLV
-78 LQKTSFG
+78 LQKTALG

-93 LGSSWSLT
+93 LGFSWSLT
-101 VVVQLGLAVAQAGEL
+101 VVVQLGLAVAKVGEL
-116 PIFTWSLAFLIQ
+116 PILTWSLAFLTQ

-138 HLISQLGVLC
+138 HLISQLGVLF
-148 CHVGINLALNLSF
+148 CHVGINLVLNLSF
-161 AKYTPFKLTGLYLYL
+161 AKYTPFRLSGFYLYL

-189 YECLQRKEFSTR
+189 YECLQRTEFNTK

-209 QLEAAEAKYRSIFE
+209 QLEVAEAKYRSIFE
-223 NADEGIF
+223 NAGEGIF

-269 VDPARRNE
+269 VDPVRRNE
-277 FLRAIEESG
+277 FLRSIEESG

-294 IYRSD
+294 IYRCD

-304 ISEKARAVRDRSG
+304 ISEKARAVRHSSG

-361 KNWQSKTGDSIAI
+361 KNWQTKTGESIAI
-374 PRSVLDR
+374 PRSVLER

-412 AVSLRAIVEAAATD
+412 RVDLRAVVEAAAAD
-426 LEPLINDSKATFK
+426 LEPLMNEAQATFT
-439 NLVSDDLPAVNAD
+439 NLVPDDLPAVNAD
-452 KTQLWRVFSNLI
+452 TTQLWRVFSNLI
-464 ANALKHNLPGL
+464 ANALKHNLPEL
-475 NLTVSAKVIEAE
+475 NLIISAQVIPLEK
-487 EFIRNHSKAKEDIDK
+487 FIINQSKLKHDIDK
-502 LPIINTSATHFGYA
+502 FP
-516 QHQLSTSSQISIT
+516 ST
-529 NPQSPISNSPS
+529 NSPVPIPNS
-540 SMIRCTVEDDGVGIL
+540 PNSMICCTVEDDGAGIL

-569 DRSRHSVGLG
+569 YQSRHSVGLG

-589 GAHGGEIGVISSAG
+589 GAHGGEIGVISSPG
-603 AGASFWFTLPLAD
+603 AGAIFWFTLPVAE
-616 NSR
+616 NCW

>member
-1 MTYLGN
+1 MSYLGN
-7 AKSVQAL
+7 QKSVQEL
-14 TVYEVWRDRFLRERL
+14 TDYEVWRDRFLRDRL

-41 TITVYFLGERFFA
+41 SIIVYLLGEALFA
-54 RQEFKSV
+54 PREFKII

-78 LQKTSFG
+78 LQKTAIG
-85 QRYPGLLF
+85 KRYPGWLF
-93 LGSSWSLT
+93 LGFSWSLT
-101 VVVQLGLAVAQAGEL
+101 VLVQLGLAVAKVGDL
-116 PIFTWSLAFLIQ
+116 PILTWSLAFLTQ

-138 HLISQLGVLC
+138 HLISQLGVLF
-148 CHVGINLALNLSF
+148 CHVGINLVLNLSF
-161 AKYTPFKLTGLYLYL
+161 ARYTAFRLSGFYLYL

-189 YECLQRKEFSTR
+189 YECLQRTEFNTK

-209 QLEAAEAKYRSIFE
+209 QLEVAEAKYRSIFE
-223 NADEGIF
+223 NAGEGIF

-259 KFTDIERQLY
+259 KFTDIEQQLY
-269 VDPARRNE
+269 VDPVRRNE
-277 FLRAIEESG
+277 FLRSIEESG

-304 ISEKARAVRDRSG
+304 ISEKARAVRHSSG
-317 SVLYYEG
+317 AVLYYEG
-324 LIEDITQRKQAQES
+324 SIEDITQRKQAQES

-361 KNWQSKTGDSIAI
+361 KNWQTKTGESIAI
-374 PRSVLDR
+374 PRSVLER

-395 LLEVHAGELRG
+395 LLEVHAGEVRG

-412 AVSLRAIVEAAATD
+412 RVDLKAVVEAVATD
-426 LEPLINDSKATFK
+426 LEPLMNEAQATFK
-439 NLVSDDLPAVNAD
+439 NLIPDDLPAVNAD
-452 KTQLWRVFSNLI
+452 NTQLWRVFSNLI
-464 ANALKHNLPGL
+464 ANALKHNIPGL
-475 NLTVSAKVIEAE
+475 NLTVSAKVINVEKV
-487 EFIRNHSKAKEDIDK
+487 FINPSKLKQDIDK
-502 LPIINTSATHFGYA
+502 
-516 QHQLSTSSQISIT
+516 
-529 NPQSPISNSPS
+529 SPIPNSQSAIPNSPS
-540 SMIRCTVEDDGVGIL
+540 MICCTVEDDGAGIL

-569 DRSRHSVGLG
+569 YQSRHSVGLG

-589 GAHGGEIGVISSAG
+589 GAHGGEIGVISSPG
-603 AGASFWFTLPLAD
+603 AGAIFWFTLPLAEHCG
-616 NSR
+616 

>member
-1 MTYLGN
+1 MSYLGN
-7 AKSVQAL
+7 QKSVQEL
-14 TVYEVWRDRFLRERL
+14 TDYEVWRDRFLRDRL

-41 TITVYFLGERFFA
+41 SIIIYLLGEAVFA
-54 RQEFKSV
+54 PREFKII

-78 LQKTSFG
+78 LQKTAIG

-93 LGSSWSLT
+93 LGFSWSLT
-101 VVVQLGLAVAQAGEL
+101 VLVQLGLAVAKVGDL
-116 PIFTWSLAFLIQ
+116 PILTWSLAFLTQ

-138 HLISQLGVLC
+138 HLISQLGVLF
-148 CHVGINLALNLSF
+148 CHVSINLVLNLSF
-161 AKYTPFKLTGLYLYL
+161 ARYTAFRLSGFYLYL

-189 YECLQRKEFSTR
+189 YECLQQTEFNTK
-201 RELESAYQ
+201 RELASAYQ
-209 QLEAAEAKYRSIFE
+209 QLEVAEAKYRSIFE
-223 NADEGIF
+223 NAGEGIF

-259 KFTDIERQLY
+259 KFTDIEQQLY
-269 VDPARRNE
+269 VDPVRRNE
-277 FLRAIEESG
+277 FLRSIEESG

-304 ISEKARAVRDRSG
+304 ISEKARAVRHSSG
-317 SVLYYEG
+317 AVLYYEG
-324 LIEDITQRKQAQES
+324 SIEDITQRKQAQES

-361 KNWQSKTGDSIAI
+361 KNWQTKTGESIAI
-374 PRSVLDR
+374 PRSVLER

-395 LLEVHAGELRG
+395 LLEVHAGEVRG

-412 AVSLRAIVEAAATD
+412 RVDLKAVVEAVATD
-426 LEPLINDSKATFK
+426 LEPLMNEAQATFK
-439 NLVSDDLPAVNAD
+439 NLIPDDLPAVNAD
-452 KTQLWRVFSNLI
+452 NTQLWRVFSNLI
-464 ANALKHNLPGL
+464 ANALKHNIPGL
-475 NLTVSAKVIEAE
+475 NLTVSAKVINVEKV
-487 EFIRNHSKAKEDIDK
+487 FINPSKLKQDIDK
-502 LPIINTSATHFGYA
+502 SPIPNS
-516 QHQLSTSSQISIT
+516 
-529 NPQSPISNSPS
+529 QSPIPNSPS
-540 SMIRCTVEDDGVGIL
+540 MICCTVEDDGAGIL

-569 DRSRHSVGLG
+569 YQSRHSVGLG

-589 GAHGGEIGVISSAG
+589 GAHGGEIGVISSPG
-603 AGASFWFTLPLAD
+603 AGAIFWFTLPLAEHCG
-616 NSR
+616 

>member
-1 MTYLGN
+1 MSYLGN

-14 TVYEVWRDRFLRERL
+14 TVYEVWRDRFLRDRL

-41 TITVYFLGERFFA
+41 TITVYFLGKTFSDP
-54 RQEFKSV
+54 QEFKIV
-61 YLYTSAAVELG
+61 YLYTSAAVQLG

-93 LGSSWSLT
+93 LGFSWSLT
-101 VVVQLGLAVAQAGEL
+101 VVVQVGLALAQAGEL
-116 PIFTWSLAFLIQ
+116 PIFTWTLAFLTQ

-148 CHVGINLALNLSF
+148 CHLSLNLVLNLNF
-161 AKYTPFKLTGLYLYL
+161 AKYTAFKLTGFYLYL

-189 YECLQRKEFSTR
+189 YECLQRTEFSTR
-201 RELESAYQ
+201 RELQSAYQ
-209 QLEAAEAKYRSIFE
+209 QLEVAEAKYRSIFE
-223 NADEGIF
+223 NAGEGIF

-269 VDPARRNE
+269 VDPVRRNE
-277 FLRAIEESG
+277 FLRSIEESG

-361 KNWQSKTGDSIAI
+361 KNWQRKTGDSIAI
-374 PRSVLDR
+374 PRSVLER

-412 AVSLRAIVEAAATD
+412 RVDLRAVVEAAAAD
-426 LEPLINDSKATFK
+426 LEPLMNEAKATFK
-439 NLVSDDLPAVNAD
+439 NLIPDDLPAVNAD
-452 KTQLWRVFSNLI
+452 NTQLRRVFSNLI

-475 NLTVSAKVIEAE
+475 NLTVSAQVI
-487 EFIRNHSKAKEDIDK
+487 KAGKLMVNQKKGKQYIDK
-502 LPIINTSATHFGYA
+502 LPITHA
-516 QHQLSTSSQISIT
+516 QSPIT
-529 NPQSPISNSPS
+529 NPQLSIPNSSS
-540 SMIRCTVEDDGVGIL
+540 SMIYCTVEDDGAGIL

-569 DRSRHSVGLG
+569 YQSRHSVGLG

-589 GAHGGEIGVISSAG
+589 GAHGGEIGVISSPG
-603 AGASFWFTLPLAD
+603 AGATFWFTLPLAE

>member
-1 MTYLGN
+1 MSYLGN
-7 AKSVQAL
+7 AKSVQGL
-14 TVYEVWRDRFLRERL
+14 TVYEVWRDRFLRDRL

-93 LGSSWSLT
+93 LGFSWSLT
-101 VVVQLGLAVAQAGEL
+101 VIVQLGLAVAQAGEL

-148 CHVGINLALNLSF
+148 CHVGINLVLNLSF
-161 AKYTPFKLTGLYLYL
+161 AKYTPFKLTGFYLYL

-209 QLEAAEAKYRSIFE
+209 QLEVAEAKYRSIFE
-223 NADEGIF
+223 NAGEGIF

-277 FLRAIEESG
+277 FLRAIEKSG
-286 TVSDFESQ
+286 TVSDFESK

-304 ISEKARAVRDRSG
+304 ISEKARAVRDSSG
-317 SVLYYEG
+317 AVLYYEG

-361 KNWQSKTGDSIAI
+361 KNWQTKPGDSIAI
-374 PRSVLDR
+374 PRSVLER

-412 AVSLRAIVEAAATD
+412 AVDLRAVVEAAATD
-426 LEPLINDSKATFK
+426 LEPLMNEGKATFK
-439 NLVSDDLPAVNAD
+439 NLVPDNLPAVNAD

-475 NLTVSAKVIEAE
+475 NLTVSAQVI
-487 EFIRNHSKAKEDIDK
+487 KAGKLIINQSTAKQDIHK
-502 LPIINTSATHFGYA
+502 LP
-516 QHQLSTSSQISIT
+516 IT
-529 NPQSPISNSPS
+529 NPQSPITNPQSPIPNPGS
-540 SMIRCTVEDDGVGIL
+540 RMIYCTVEDDGAGIL

-589 GAHGGEIGVISSAG
+589 GAHGGQIGVISTPG
-603 AGASFWFTLPLAD
+603 AGASFWFTLPLAE
-616 NSR
+616 NFR